1 MKRTFSRQ
9 TKNFLI
15 ENNIRED
22 VMKKIL
28 ELGSTKSR
36 IEKKK
41 QDIPL
46 NLKTP
51 ADVLYWAT
59 NMK

>member
-1 MKRTFSRQ
+1 
-9 TKNFLI
+9 
-15 ENNIRED
+15 
-22 VMKKIL
+22 KKIL
-28 ELGSTKSR
+28 ELGSKKSH

-41 QDIPL
+41 IDIPL